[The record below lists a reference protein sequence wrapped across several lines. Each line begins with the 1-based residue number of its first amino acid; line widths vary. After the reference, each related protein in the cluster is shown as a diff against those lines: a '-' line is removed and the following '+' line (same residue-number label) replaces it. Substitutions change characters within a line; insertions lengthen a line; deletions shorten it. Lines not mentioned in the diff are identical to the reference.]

1 MKSRSW
7 LGHNNGML
15 SGWNQ
20 PSEKKRSGRGGGD
33 EVERVGK
40 RAKRERVGERREAA
54 AYFEVS
60 PRLAAKVKQAVNLQV
75 NVQNGRQLP

>member
-1 MKSRSW
+1 MR
-7 LGHNNGML
+7 HNNGML

-20 PSEKKRSGRGGGD
+20 PSEKKRSGRGEGD

-40 RAKRERVGERREAA
+40 HAKREREGGERREAA

-60 PRLAAKVKQAVNLQV
+60 PRLAAQVKQAVNLQV
-75 NVQNGRQLP
+75 NVQNGCQLP